1 VSLSYYLTAIG
12 LILVWIGTLGILL
25 WWGLSDIPSRGE
37 KTRKRLI
44 TLFMV
49 IVGIA
54 CVNLLVNGAK

>member
-1 VSLSYYLTAIG
+1 MNLPYHITTAG

-44 TLFMV
+44 TLFMF

>member
-1 VSLSYYLTAIG
+1 MNLSYYLTAIG

-54 CVNLLVNGAK
+54 CVNLLINGAK